1 MGRRKKRINTTGIP
15 DYKIEAIARVLWPDI
30 LADWK
35 DEQVQKEFAE
45 WLKQQEYEENS
56 KMKNIKNI
64 A

>member
-15 DYKIEAIARVLWPDI
+15 DYNIEAIARVLWPDI

>member
-15 DYKIEAIARVLWPDI
+15 DYNIEAIARVLWPDI

-56 KMKNIKNI
+56 KMKKIKNI